1 MKNWDVL
8 EKAYGGNSEGDRQII
23 SDMRSEMKNETEN
36 FSNRFKNVEVHA
48 PAKSND
54 ENRCWPK
61 KITKTNYCNQ
71 ADFFRAIHIQFML
84 AIRGLGRFH
93 QVKPLTNAAGPGAEG
108 EIELTLEG
116 LRELRKAVSD
126 YRAEKKR
133 LDQDEAEMI
142 YGFRRPQKEPQVKLT
157 NGDQEK

>member
-1 MKNWDVL
+1 MSKGVRKNDKGKSV
-8 EKAYGGNSEGDRQII
+8 
-23 SDMRSEMKNETEN
+23 
-36 FSNRFKNVEVHA
+36 KNVEVHA

-116 LRELRKAVSD
+116 LRELQKAVSD

>member
-61 KITKTNYCNQ
+61 KITKANYRNR
-71 ADFFRAIHIQFML
+71 ADFFSAIHNQFML
-84 AIRGLGRFH
+84 AIRGLGRLH
-93 QVKPLTNAAGPGAEG
+93 QVNPYTNMAGLGAEG
-108 EIELTLEG
+108 ETELTLEG
-116 LRELRKAVSD
+116 IQCRELLFQQSWFYVLNSPT
-126 YRAEKKR
+126 
-133 LDQDEAEMI
+133 LQSCFTM
-142 YGFRRPQKEPQVKLT
+142 
-157 NGDQEK
+157 